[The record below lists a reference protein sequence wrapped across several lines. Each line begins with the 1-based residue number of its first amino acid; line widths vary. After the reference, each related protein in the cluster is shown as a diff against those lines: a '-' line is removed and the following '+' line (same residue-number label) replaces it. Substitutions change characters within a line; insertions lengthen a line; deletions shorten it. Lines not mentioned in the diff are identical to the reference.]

1 MGLKPIILVPDS
13 LTMTWAQGRLW
24 LATCVV
30 VGLGVAAAFWL
41 AAFGAD
47 AAACAWVL
55 PCAGD
60 LLGGGSKAWVPGWA
74 WTSLSRSSRRQL
86 ESIMPSLN
94 WPCSPFKPFSAAV
107 KRC

>member
-41 AAFGAD
+41 AAFWLAAFGLAAFGLAAFGAD

-55 PCAGD
+55 PCA
-60 LLGGGSKAWVPGWA
+60 
-74 WTSLSRSSRRQL
+74 
-86 ESIMPSLN
+86 
-94 WPCSPFKPFSAAV
+94 
-107 KRC
+107 